1 MIELTAA
8 EVAEATAG
16 TVHGEGVDDVVVTGP
31 VVIDSR
37 QVVPGALFVA
47 LPGEHVDGHDFAAAA
62 VEAGAALVLAAR
74 PLDGLP
80 TVVVADVQVALG
92 ELARVVLARLRDA
105 GDVRVVAVTGS
116 VGKTTTKD
124 LLGQL
129 LTPEVGPDAV
139 VVPTGSFNNEIGLP
153 LTVLR
158 ADAGTRLLVLE
169 MGADR
174 PGNIADLTR
183 VAPPD
188 VGIVLAVGTAHLG
201 HFGDVETIA
210 RTKGEMVAGVRPGGT
225 VVLNVDDSRVAAMA
239 DRAAPGTSVVTFG
252 TIPAADVRARQIAVP
267 DGRASFD
274 LAVGAESVPVRL
286 RLVGAHHVT
295 NALAAA
301 TAALQL
307 GVDLARV
314 AERLADATPLSPH
327 RMAVTERADG
337 VTIVDDAYNANPD
350 SVRAALRTLAVM
362 AGRTR
367 RSVAVL
373 GEMLELGDTS
383 RVEHDA
389 IGRLAVRLNVK
400 LLVVVGDGAYH
411 VHEGAM
417 QEGSWGE
424 ESLFVPDLDAARAV
438 LGTELRAGDVVLV
451 KASHGSGLWRL
462 ADELVEVRP

>member
-8 EVAEATAG
+8 EVAAATAG
-16 TVHGEGVDDVVVTGP
+16 SSHGAGDDVVVRGP
-31 VVIDSR
+31 VVVDSR
-37 QVVPGALFVA
+37 QVSPGALFVA

-74 PLDGLP
+74 PVENVP
-80 TVVVADVQVALG
+80 CVVVDDVQTALG
-92 ELARVVLARLRDA
+92 ELARVVLARLRERHE
-105 GDVRVVAVTGS
+105 VRVVAVTGS

-129 LTPEVGPDAV
+129 LEPSFGADAV

-158 ADAGTRLLVLE
+158 ATADTRLLVLE

-183 VAPPD
+183 IAPPD

-201 HFGDVETIA
+201 VFGDVETIA
-210 RTKGEMVAGVRPGGT
+210 RTKGEMVAGVRPGG
-225 VVLNVDDSRVAAMA
+225 VVALNADDTRVAAMA
-239 DRAAPGTSVVTFG
+239 DRAEPGTEVVTFG
-252 TIPAADVRARQIAVP
+252 TISSADVRAQDVTVEG
-267 DGRASFD
+267 GRARFT
-274 LAVGAESVPVRL
+274 LRTVAGAADVAL

-301 TAALQL
+301 TAALRL
-307 GVDLARV
+307 GVDLPVV
-314 AERLADATPLSPH
+314 AERLSSATPRSPH

-337 VTIVDDAYNANPD
+337 VTVVDDSYNANPD
-350 SVRAALRTLAVM
+350 SMRAALRTLAVM
-362 AGRTR
+362 AGRSR

-373 GEMLELGDTS
+373 GEMLELGEVART
-383 RVEHDA
+383 EHDA

-400 LLVVVGDGAYH
+400 LLVVVGEGAYH
-411 VHEGAM
+411 IHEGAQ

-424 ESLFVPDLDAARAV
+424 ESVFVPDLDAARV
-438 LGTELRAGDVVLV
+438 LLAETLTDGDVVLV

-462 ADELVEVRP
+462 ADELVEAAG

>member
-8 EVAEATAG
+8 EVAQATTG
-16 TVHGEGVDDVVVTGP
+16 TLHGVADAVVTGP

-47 LPGEHVDGHDFAAAA
+47 LPGEHVDGHDFAAGA
-62 VEAGAALVLAAR
+62 VAAGASLVLAAR
-74 PLDGLP
+74 PLDGVP
-80 TVVVADVQVALG
+80 TVVVDDVQVALG
-92 ELARVVLARLRDA
+92 ELARVVLARLREDHA
-105 GDVRVVAVTGS
+105 VRVVAVTGS

-129 LTPEVGPDAV
+129 LEPEVGAAAI

-158 ADAGTRLLVLE
+158 ATDATRLLVLE

-183 VAPPD
+183 IAPPD
-188 VGIVLAVGTAHLG
+188 VGIVLAVGSAHLG
-201 HFGDVETIA
+201 RFGDVETIA
-210 RTKGEMVAGVRPGGT
+210 RTKGEMVAGVLPGGT
-225 VVLNVDDSRVAAMA
+225 ALLNVDDSRVAAMA
-239 DRAAPGTSVVTFG
+239 DRAAPGTTVVTFG
-252 TIPAADVRARQIAVP
+252 TIPAADVRAREVVVP
-267 DGRASFD
+267 AGRAAFD
-274 LAVGAESVPVRL
+274 LVADHGSEPVEL

-301 TAALQL
+301 AAALQL
-307 GVDLARV
+307 GVDLPTVAR
-314 AERLADATPLSPH
+314 RLADATPLSPH

-373 GEMLELGDTS
+373 GEMLELGETS

-411 VHEGAM
+411 VHEGAQ

-424 ESLFVPDLDAARAV
+424 ESVFVPDVDAARDV
-438 LGTELRAGDVVLV
+438 LAGELRAGDVVLV
-451 KASHGSGLWRL
+451 KASNGSGLWRL
-462 ADELVEVRP
+462 ADELTGVGA